1 MRTLGDFGRFLGVLG
16 AGLTLAACSVAASPA
31 SYQQHASPAHSAAG
45 SQAGAQGAPDAAGS
59 AVAQTTAPTTPA
71 PAPPTA
77 SAKATPTGSPSP
89 APTPVPSATPA
100 PVSAQAPHYGNPGG
114 KAPVPAAA
122 RAVGTRRPNHVVGNG
137 TPASCTSAAVV
148 RAVAKG
154 GIITFNC
161 GPSAVT
167 IMMTAT
173 AKVVNS
179 HRRTVIDGGGKVT
192 LNGGGKHRILYMN
205 ACDPKQVITTDDC
218 WEQQWPLLVVQNLTF
233 RNAYSGVHQT
243 KTSHY
248 GGGAIYAQGGQL
260 KVVNSGFIYD
270 KCYRYGPDLGGGAIR
285 AVGMH
290 MQTPIYINHDTFRGD
305 TCSNGAALSGLYA
318 NFDVI
323 NSFFKGD
330 RAIGFGQNPT
340 QPGTQGGGSGGAI
353 YTDGN
358 SYNLVVAGTIMRN
371 NSAREGGGAIF
382 FVVDGGPGTLTIE
395 YASVLHHNPSGQFQ
409 NAPGIF
415 DSVDG
420 HDVPPVV
427 TGGSTVS

>member
-1 MRTLGDFGRFLGVLG
+1 MRTLGDFGRFLAVLG
-16 AGLTLAACSVAASPA
+16 AGLALAACSVTASPA
-31 SYQQHASPAHSAAG
+31 SYKQSASPAQPAAG
-45 SQAGAQGAPDAAGS
+45 SQANAQATPDAAGP
-59 AVAQTTAPTTPA
+59 AIAQTATAT
-71 PAPPTA
+71 
-77 SAKATPTGSPSP
+77 ATPTAAATPTP
-89 APTPVPSATPA
+89 TPTPVPSATPA
-100 PVSAQAPHYGNPGG
+100 PAKPPHYGNPGG
-114 KAPVPAAA
+114 KAPVPPAA
-122 RAVGTRRPNHVVGNG
+122 RAVGTAHPNHVIGTG

-161 GPSAVT
+161 GPSPVT

-205 ACDPKQVITTDDC
+205 ACDPKQVITTNDC
-218 WEQQWPLLVVQNLTF
+218 WEQQWPQLVVQNLTF

-290 MQTPIYINHDTFRGD
+290 MSTPIYINHDTFRGD

-318 NFDVI
+318 NFYVI

-330 RAIGFGQNPT
+330 RAIGWGQNPHADRAL
-340 QPGTQGGGSGGAI
+340 PGA
-353 YTDGN
+353 
-358 SYNLVVAGTIMRN
+358 AAA
-371 NSAREGGGAIF
+371 ARSTPTATATTWSS
-382 FVVDGGPGTLTIE
+382 P
-395 YASVLHHNPSGQFQ
+395 
-409 NAPGIF
+409 AP
-415 DSVDG
+415 
-420 HDVPPVV
+420 
-427 TGGSTVS
+427 